1 MGLSKDPLFAKRMD
15 PLLTRR
21 TASPPRQ
28 RFPLETLSLDETLEV
43 PLYRQL
49 EDQLRL
55 AILEGRLRQNA
66 RLPSTRQLA
75 ADLKVARNTAINA
88 YNQLIIEGY
97 LVTASGSGTRVAQDL
112 PEQLLQVPTG
122 SSKPGDTAE
131 GRSSGPRA
139 PDAASIRLSSLARK
153 ISGFAT
159 WIEADPDRPSKP
171 FRPHSPASDS
181 FPRDLWA
188 QLTMRRLRHAA
199 RSLLERGDPRGYG
212 PLRDAVADYLGS
224 ARGVACTAGEVFIS
238 AGTQQAIEL
247 IAKLLIEPG
256 DTVCME
262 DPGYTPAR
270 LLFELA
276 GARVVSIP
284 IDSDGLDVTQLERTV
299 TAAKLV
305 YVTPA
310 SQFPLGMT
318 LPVSRRLALIDWAE
332 RAGAVILEDDYNGE
346 YRYAGRPLPALH
358 GLAPRGRVL
367 YTGSFSKLLF
377 PSLRIGYLV
386 VPEALADHF
395 AAARWLVDRHS
406 PPLEQAVLTD
416 FIDQGHFARHVRR
429 MRTLYAARQAA
440 LVEAARQHLAGILRV
455 PAADSGL
462 HLIGWLEEG
471 IEEARLLEAAAKKR
485 IDLVP
490 TSAFSLQKPARP
502 SVILGYAP
510 FSAKEMNRAAKALA
524 QAYMASD

>member
-1 MGLSKDPLFAKRMD
+1 MSQESATSP
-15 PLLTRR
+15 RR
-21 TASPPRQ
+21 
-28 RFPLETLSLDETLEV
+28 RFPLETLCLNETLDT

-49 EDQLRL
+49 EDQLRE
-55 AILEGRLRQNA
+55 AILEGRLKPNA

-75 ADLKVARNTAINA
+75 ADLKIARNTAINA

-97 LVTASGSGTRVAQDL
+97 LVTASGSGTRVALDL
-112 PEQLLQVPTG
+112 PEQLLQVPGG
-122 SSKPGDTAE
+122 SALSERTAAGRLPGRRKPE
-131 GRSSGPRA
+131 A
-139 PDAASIRLSSLARK
+139 PAIRLSSLARK
-153 ISGFAT
+153 MSGFT
-159 WIEADPDRPSKP
+159 QWIENDPDRPSVP

-188 QLTMRRLRHAA
+188 QITMRHLRQAS
-199 RSLLERGDPRGYG
+199 RGLLERGDPRGYA
-212 PLRDAVADYLGS
+212 PLREVVADYLGS
-224 ARGVACTAGEVFIS
+224 ARAVACAPSEIFIS

-276 GARVVSIP
+276 GASVVAIP
-284 IDSDGLDVTQLERTV
+284 VDEDGLDVAELERTV
-299 TAAKLV
+299 TSAKLV
-305 YVTPA
+305 YVTPG

-318 LPVSRRLALIDWAE
+318 LPLARRLALIDWAE
-332 RAGAVILEDDYNGE
+332 RAGAIILEDDYNGE
-346 YRYAGRPLPALH
+346 YRYAGRPLPALY

-367 YTGSFSKLLF
+367 YAGSFSKLLF
-377 PSLRIGYLV
+377 PSLRMGYLV
-386 VPEALADHF
+386 LPDRLVENF

-406 PPLEQAVLTD
+406 PPLEQAVLAD

-429 MRTLYAARQAA
+429 MRTLYAERQAA
-440 LVEAARQHLAGILRV
+440 LLQAANRHLTGILEV
-455 PAADSGL
+455 PAAESGL
-462 HLIGWLEEG
+462 HLIGRLKENICEKTLLDA
-471 IEEARLLEAAAKKR
+471 ARRKR

-490 TSAFSLQKPARP
+490 TSTFSVRKSARP

-510 FSAKEMNRAAKALA
+510 FNAKEMNRAAKTLA
-524 QAYMASD
+524 QAYTTSG